1 MCGLPHPGQ
10 GRGQSQIAVGARV
23 ALAYHLVSW
32 LEGISEIANGAIWGA
47 GEQVYPIARCNQR
60 NRTDPTLSANT

>member
-1 MCGLPHPGQ
+1 MCGLPNPGQ

-32 LEGISEIANGAIWGA
+32 LEGISESTNGA
-47 GEQVYPIARCNQR
+47 V
-60 NRTDPTLSANT
+60 